1 MTQLERVL
9 TFLKTHPGEHFTA
22 KEIAANITRQYA
34 EDYASKRDNPRFAD
48 ERSFIAQV
56 AAEVGAH
63 KNGLQLSGVVWQ
75 DRPKPRRYFWV
86 ADEAVSYCETPNINA
101 HEAEEDEQE
110 NEVTSFSQD
119 IRSLSERDLYPV
131 LMDYLKSELRL
142 YCLRIN
148 ESRSRNSRGAGGN
161 KWLHPD
167 IVAMQPLDRG
177 WDELVRTCVQKNG
190 SKSVHLWSFEVKKEL
205 TASNVRECF
214 FQAVSNSSWANE
226 GYLVTTSIA
235 SDLGVEQELRM
246 LSALHGIGVIILVP
260 DNPSESDIFLPA
272 ITRPEADWQSIN
284 RLLVENG
291 DFKEFVEQVTA
302 YFQTGR
308 LRERDWGWR
317 NREGHFSIP
326 VA

>member
-9 TFLKTHPGEHFTA
+9 AFLKAHPGEQFTA
-22 KEIAANITRQYA
+22 KGIAAAITQQFG
-34 EDYASKRDNPRFAD
+34 EDYVFKRNNPRFAD

-56 AAEVGAH
+56 AAEIGAH
-63 KNGLQLSGVVWQ
+63 KNALQRAGVVWQ
-75 DRPKPRRYFWV
+75 DRPKPRRYFW
-86 ADEAVSYCETPNINA
+86 AVDGDASGCNRPVIDV
-101 HEAEEDEQE
+101 HEVEEDDQE
-110 NEVTSFSQD
+110 REVTSFSQD
-119 IRSLSERDLYPV
+119 IRSLSEHDLYPV
-131 LMDYLKSELRL
+131 LMDYLKSELQL

-148 ESRSRNSRGAGGN
+148 ESRSRNIRGAGGN

-177 WDELVRTCVQKNG
+177 WDGLVRNCVQKSG
-190 SKSVHLWSFEVKKEL
+190 SNSVRLWSFEVKKEL

-226 GYLVTTSIA
+226 GYLVTTAIA
-235 SDLGVEQELRM
+235 SGGGVEQELRM

-260 DNPSESDIFLPA
+260 DNPSESEIFLPA
-272 ITRPEADWQSIN
+272 ISRPEADWQSIN

-291 DFKEFVEQVTA
+291 DFKEFVAQVSD

-308 LRERDWGWR
+308 LKDRDWGWR
-317 NREGHFSIP
+317 QE
-326 VA
+326 A